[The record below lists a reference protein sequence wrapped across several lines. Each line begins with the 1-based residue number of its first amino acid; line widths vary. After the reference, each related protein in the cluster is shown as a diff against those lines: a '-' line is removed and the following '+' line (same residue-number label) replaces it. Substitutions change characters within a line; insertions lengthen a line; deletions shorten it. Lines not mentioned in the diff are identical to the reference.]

1 MRRRAT
7 AGAALP
13 EQTLPALNRD
23 WRFYT
28 GMAALVLSLVMPL
41 FAFLVPLFGLSLAQ
55 SAAVVGLLIAGGPE
69 VVGLIGIALLGRNAF
84 QYFTY
89 QAKRAFRSAVLPT
102 RVSKKRYYIGL
113 SINVTSWIPLYLYG
127 YFPTWLPSGDARI
140 YILASAGLS
149 FILSMFIMGGEFWEK
164 FRRIFIWEGKP

>member
-1 MRRRAT
+1 
-7 AGAALP
+7 
-13 EQTLPALNRD
+13 
-23 WRFYT
+23 
-28 GMAALVLSLVMPL
+28 MAALVLSLVMPL

-89 QAKRAFRSAVLPT
+89 KLQTALRRVVLPE
-102 RVSKKRYYIGL
+102 RVSKRRYYFGL
-113 SINVTSWIPLYLYG
+113 TVTLASLLPLYVYG
-127 YFPTWLPSGDARI
+127 YFPNWLPSGDTRI
-140 YILASAGLS
+140 YILASAGLC

-164 FRRIFIWEGKP
+164 FRRIFLWEGKP

>member
-1 MRRRAT
+1 MSYMPARRR
-7 AGAALP
+7 P
-13 EQTLPALNRD
+13 PHPCSNRD

-41 FAFLVPLFGLSLAQ
+41 FAFLVPLLGLSLAQ

-89 QAKRAFRSAVLPT
+89 QAKRAFRSAVSANT
-102 RVSKKRYYIGL
+102 RLQKKI
-113 SINVTSWIPLYLYG
+113 LYRA
-127 YFPTWLPSGDARI
+127 FN
-140 YILASAGLS
+140 
-149 FILSMFIMGGEFWEK
+149 
-164 FRRIFIWEGKP
+164 